1 MPPSYLCPLLTSFSL
16 PPEGHLGLRSQSC
29 GTCDARWIAR
39 SHVFD
44 ARGPV
49 EVERAGRG
57 RDEDSQETL
66 DQVKG
71 RWRRELGGALV
82 TVVKR
87 KTKFTGS
94 FSFIILRK
102 RANLLL
108 PFLFALPNRHESRRR
123 RSIFFRLVSR
133 KRKFW

>member
-1 MPPSYLCPLLTSFSL
+1 M
-16 PPEGHLGLRSQSC
+16 
-29 GTCDARWIAR
+29 
-39 SHVFD
+39 FD
-44 ARGPV
+44 ARGLV

-87 KTKFTGS
+87 KTKFTG
-94 FSFIILRK
+94 LM
-102 RANLLL
+102 
-108 PFLFALPNRHESRRR
+108 E
-123 RSIFFRLVSR
+123 V
-133 KRKFW
+133 

>member
-1 MPPSYLCPLLTSFSL
+1 M
-16 PPEGHLGLRSQSC
+16 
-29 GTCDARWIAR
+29 
-39 SHVFD
+39 FD
-44 ARGPV
+44 TRGPV

-108 PFLFALPNRHESRRR
+108 PFRLCTAKQSRISTTTVDLFPSRLEEEV
-123 RSIFFRLVSR
+123 LVT
-133 KRKFW
+133 

>member
-1 MPPSYLCPLLTSFSL
+1 M
-16 PPEGHLGLRSQSC
+16 
-29 GTCDARWIAR
+29 
-39 SHVFD
+39 FD

-71 RWRRELGGALV
+71 RWRRELGALV

-108 PFLFALPNRHESRRR
+108 PFLFALPNSHEFRRR
-123 RSIFFRLVSR
+123 RSIFFRLVSEEEVLVT
-133 KRKFW
+133 

>member
-1 MPPSYLCPLLTSFSL
+1 M
-16 PPEGHLGLRSQSC
+16 
-29 GTCDARWIAR
+29 
-39 SHVFD
+39 FD

-94 FSFIILRK
+94 FSFITRILRK

-108 PFLFALPNRHESRRR
+108 PFLFALPNSHEFRRR
-123 RSIFFRLVSR
+123 RSIFFRLLSEEEVLVT
-133 KRKFW
+133 

>member
-1 MPPSYLCPLLTSFSL
+1 MFDTR
-16 PPEGHLGLRSQSC
+16 GL
-29 GTCDARWIAR
+29 
-39 SHVFD
+39 
-44 ARGPV
+44 V

-87 KTKFTGS
+87 KTKFTG
-94 FSFIILRK
+94 
-102 RANLLL
+102 LL
-108 PFLFALPNRHESRRR
+108 E
-123 RSIFFRLVSR
+123 V
-133 KRKFW
+133 

>member
-1 MPPSYLCPLLTSFSL
+1 M
-16 PPEGHLGLRSQSC
+16 
-29 GTCDARWIAR
+29 
-39 SHVFD
+39 FD

-94 FSFIILRK
+94 LSFIILRK

-108 PFLFALPNRHESRRR
+108 PFVFHCQTVTNLDDDG
-123 RSIFFRLVSR
+123 RSLSVSVSEEEVLVT
-133 KRKFW
+133 

>member
-1 MPPSYLCPLLTSFSL
+1 M
-16 PPEGHLGLRSQSC
+16 
-29 GTCDARWIAR
+29 
-39 SHVFD
+39 FD
-44 ARGPV
+44 ARGLV

-87 KTKFTGS
+87 RKTKFTGS
-94 FSFIILRK
+94 
-102 RANLLL
+102 
-108 PFLFALPNRHESRRR
+108 
-123 RSIFFRLVSR
+123 LVSLS
-133 KRKFW
+133 